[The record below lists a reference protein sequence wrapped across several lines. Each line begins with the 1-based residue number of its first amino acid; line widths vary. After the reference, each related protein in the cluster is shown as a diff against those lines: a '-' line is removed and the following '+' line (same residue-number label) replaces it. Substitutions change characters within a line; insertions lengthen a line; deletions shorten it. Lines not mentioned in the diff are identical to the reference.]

1 MTNRVMG
8 GEVCRPTLIF
18 NYYQK
23 TKRYEKVNDGHD
35 SGLDAV
41 IL

>member
-18 NYYQK
+18 NYLGNNIKAVRFLFVVFQK
-23 TKRYEKVNDGHD
+23 K
-35 SGLDAV
+35 
-41 IL
+41 